1 MRRLSFPALSSALL
15 CVATAFSHL
24 VGTGAASAFAA
35 DLVLAE
41 NGRSD
46 YAIVLPD
53 APTPVQQT
61 AANELRSYFAQ
72 ATGVELPI
80 LAAKDAVG
88 KTDAKFIV
96 VGPGPLSQKLL
107 GAAVDESKLDYDG
120 IVMKR
125 VGDSI
130 VLTGHA
136 QRGSLYAVYEFL
148 ETRLGVRWW
157 TSAETTVPKS
167 AVVKVDELDYAYAPK
182 LEYRDS
188 FYRDVTS
195 NGVFAARLKCNG
207 NGSPAPEEFGDRHR
221 FQYFVHSSYYL
232 IPPAKYYREHPEWF
246 SEIDGVRKVGWPA
259 WAGSPE
265 GYAELVAELKPE
277 QIHEPGTQL
286 CFTNDEML
294 AEMTKNALEALRNNP
309 KASFLSIS
317 QNDWRGNCQCEKCR
331 KIDEEN
337 GSPAGSLLYGVNKVA
352 EAVEKEFPNVY
363 VETLA
368 YQYTRKPP
376 KIARPRDNVV
386 IRLCSIECS
395 FSQPLASEQNK
406 AFREDV
412 EGWSKIADKLF
423 VWDYVTDFA
432 LYLLPFPNYRVLDPN
447 IDFYVDHNVV
457 GLFEQGDYQAE
468 TGDFVQ
474 LRAWVIAKLLWNPS
488 LDPKKLVDEFVAGYY
503 APELVPIYGRYFDV
517 LSDAV
522 EKSNVY
528 LGIYRT
534 STNDWL
540 DPASLNEATRLQN
553 EALAV
558 AKRLEAENP
567 ERFAG
572 LVKKVRRERI
582 PLDLVWLQEYRRM
595 ALESKL
601 TGQEFVGPADPHKAA
616 LDFSA
621 TLDEFGL
628 TRSREADSAEGFKN
642 FKQELI
648 DRYEGY
654 DGSDP
659 PAPEVCADL
668 PLGSWLD
675 VQEYDMN
682 KNQFGKWTFVAKDAA
697 ASNGR
702 AVKMPGTHFEWAT
715 NWRFPST
722 LARLKSASGKELA
735 EGEAPKYRVYAFVR
749 ADASAQDGS
758 AMTLGVYDEDA
769 KRGTAH
775 KDLSVKEIAKP
786 EYTCVDLGSLEL
798 KPSQYIWFAP
808 PKRPGEVDAVFIDR
822 VVIVRE

>member
-1 MRRLSFPALSSALL
+1 MRRLSFLPLSSALL
-15 CVATAFSHL
+15 SVATAFALL
-24 VGTGAASAFAA
+24 VGCGTGAASVFAD

-53 APTPVQQT
+53 APTPVQKT

-72 ATGVELPI
+72 ATGAELPI
-80 LAAKDAVG
+80 LAEKDAD
-88 KTDAKFIV
+88 DAAKIIAI
-96 VGPGPLSQKLL
+96 GPGPLSQKLL
-107 GAAVDESKLDYDG
+107 GDAVDESKLAYDG

-136 QRGSLYAVYEFL
+136 QRGALYAVYEFL

-157 TSAETTVPKS
+157 TSSETTVPKS

-188 FYRDVTS
+188 YYR
-195 NGVFAARLKCNG
+195 GVHSDGIFAARLKCNG
-207 NGSPAPEEFGDRHR
+207 HGAPAPDEFGAFHR
-221 FQYFVHSSYYL
+221 FQYFVHSAYEL
-232 IPPAKYYREHPEWF
+232 IPPTKYFREHPEWF
-246 SEIDGVRKVGWPA
+246 PEIDGVRKVGHPA
-259 WAGSPE
+259 WAWPSPE
-265 GYAELVAELKPE
+265 TKALLAELKPE
-277 QIHEPGTQL
+277 QIHDPGTQL

-294 AEMTKNALEALRNNP
+294 AEMTKNALEALRKNP

-317 QNDWRGNCQCEKCR
+317 QNDWHGNCQCEKCR

-337 GSPAGSLLYGVNKVA
+337 ESPAGSLLYGVNKVA
-352 EAVEKEFPNVY
+352 EAIEKEFPNVY

-376 KIARPRDNVV
+376 KVIRPRDNVV
-386 IRLCSIECS
+386 VRLCSIECS

-406 AFREDV
+406 KFRDDV

-423 VWDYVTDFA
+423 VWDYVTNFA

-488 LDPKKLVDEFVAGYY
+488 LDPKALVDEFVAGYY

-522 EKSNVY
+522 EKSEVY
-528 LGIYRT
+528 LTIYRQLT
-534 STNDWL
+534 DDWL
-540 DPASLNEATRLQN
+540 DPESLNEATRLQN

-558 AKRLEAENP
+558 AKRLEAEDP
-567 ERFAG
+567 ERYAG
-572 LVKKVRRERI
+572 LVKKVRREQI
-582 PLDLVWLQEYRRM
+582 PLDLVWLQQYDAM
-595 ALESKL
+595 KIDSKL
-601 TGQEFVGPADPHKAA
+601 TGREFVGPADPHKAA

-621 TLDEFGL
+621 KLDEFGL
-628 TRSREADSAEGFKN
+628 TLCREADTADGFN
-642 FKQELI
+642 AFKQDFV

-654 DGSDP
+654 DGSLPD
-659 PAPEVCADL
+659 APDVCADL

-675 VQEYDMN
+675 VQEYAMR
-682 KNQFGKWTFVAKDAA
+682 KTRFGDWTFVEKDAA

-702 AVKMPGTHFEWAT
+702 SVKMPGTHYEWAT
-715 NWRFPST
+715 TWTFPRT
-722 LARLKSASGKELA
+722 IARLKSASGKELA
-735 EGEAPKYRVYAFVR
+735 EGEAPTYRLYAYVR
-749 ADASAQDGS
+749 ADASVKDGS
-758 AMTLGVYDEDA
+758 AMTLGVYDEAA

-775 KDLSVKEIAKP
+775 KNLSVEEIAKSD
-786 EYTCVDLGSLEL
+786 YICVDLGSLEL
-798 KPSQYIWFAP
+798 KPEQYVWFAP

-822 VVIVRE
+822 VVVVRE

>member
-1 MRRLSFPALSSALL
+1 MRRLSFLPLSSALL
-15 CVATAFSHL
+15 CVATAVSLL
-24 VGTGAASAFAA
+24 VGTGAASAD
-35 DLVLAE
+35 DLTLAE

-53 APTPVQQT
+53 APSPVQKT

-80 LAAKDAVG
+80 LAEKDAAG
-88 KTDAKFIV
+88 KTAAKFIV

-107 GAAVDESKLDYDG
+107 GAAVDETQIAYDG

-125 VGDSI
+125 VGDSV
-130 VLTGHA
+130 VLTGHP

-157 TSAETTVPKS
+157 TSTETTVPKS

-188 FYRDVTS
+188 YYR
-195 NGVFAARLKCNG
+195 GVHSDGIFAARLKCNG
-207 NGSPAPEEFGDRHR
+207 HGAPAPDEYGAFHR
-221 FQYFVHSSYYL
+221 FQYFVHSAYNL
-232 IPPAKYYREHPEWF
+232 IPPAKYYLDHPDWF
-246 SEIDGVRKVGWPA
+246 PEIDGVRKVGWPA

-265 GYAELVAELKPE
+265 GYAELVAQLKPE
-277 QIHEPGTQL
+277 QIHESGTQL
-286 CFTNDEML
+286 CFTNDEMI
-294 AEMTKNALEALRNNP
+294 AEMTKNALEALRKNP
-309 KASFLSIS
+309 KASFLSVS
-317 QNDWRGNCQCEKCR
+317 QNDWHGYCQCEKCR

-337 GSPAGSLLYGVNKVA
+337 DSHAGSLLYGVNKVA

-376 KIARPRDNVV
+376 KVIRPRDNVV
-386 IRLCSIECS
+386 VRLCSIECS

-406 AFREDV
+406 TFREDV

-423 VWDYVTDFA
+423 VWDYVTNFA

-488 LDPKKLVDEFVAGYY
+488 LDPKKLVDEFIAGYY

-517 LSDAV
+517 LSNAV
-522 EKSNVY
+522 EKSGVY
-528 LGIYRT
+528 LTIYRQT
-534 STNDWL
+534 ANDWL
-540 DPASLNEATRLQN
+540 DPESLNEATRLQN

-558 AKRLEAENP
+558 ATKLETENP
-567 ERFAG
+567 ERYAG

-582 PLDLVWLQEYRRM
+582 PLDLVWLQEYHAM
-595 ALESKL
+595 KLESKL
-601 TGQEFVGPADPHKAA
+601 TGGEFVGPADPYKAA
-616 LDFSA
+616 LDFGA
-621 TLDEFGL
+621 KLDEFGL
-628 TRSREADSAEGFKN
+628 TLYREADTPDGFQH
-642 FKQELI
+642 FKQDFV

-659 PAPEVCADL
+659 PTPEICADL

-675 VQEYDMN
+675 VQEFAMRKSRVGD
-682 KNQFGKWTFVAKDAA
+682 WTFVEKDAA

-702 AVKMPGTHFEWAT
+702 AVKMPGTHYEWAT
-715 NWRFPST
+715 TWSFST
-722 LARLKSASGKELA
+722 SLARLKSASGKELA
-735 EGEAPKYRVYAFVR
+735 PGEAPKYRVYAYVR
-749 ADASAQDGS
+749 ADASVKDGS
-758 AMTLGVYDEDA
+758 AMTLGVYDEEA
-769 KRGTAH
+769 KRGVAH
-775 KDLSVKEIAKP
+775 KDLSVEEIAKA
-786 EYTCVDLGSLEL
+786 EYACVDLGLIEVR
-798 KPSQYIWFAP
+798 PSQYIWFAP
-808 PKRPGEVDAVFIDR
+808 PKRPGEVDAVFVDR
-822 VVIVRE
+822 VIVVRE